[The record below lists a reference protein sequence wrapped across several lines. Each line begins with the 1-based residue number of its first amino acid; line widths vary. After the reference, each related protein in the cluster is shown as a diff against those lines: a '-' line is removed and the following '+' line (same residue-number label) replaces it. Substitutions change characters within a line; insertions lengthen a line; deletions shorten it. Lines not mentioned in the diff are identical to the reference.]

1 MDNSH
6 GQVLYQYFYYFC
18 IRFKSQTGMNR
29 IGHILVP
36 VLILCLSKTLGAQDI
51 WSLEKCIEYAW
62 SNNLSIKQQN
72 IEVSKSETQLLQ
84 DRLDFLPD
92 LNVSF
97 GHNLNWGRSV
107 DLQNLE
113 IIHNKLSQST
123 SASANAS
130 IYLLDGLSKLYGIK
144 SSRKSLEISIQEV
157 ERLKDEISVSIAR
170 SYLQILLAKEVLAAA
185 EESFNS
191 LEKQRDRTRL
201 LVEAGSQPY
210 TALLDIESQ
219 LASERVQV
227 VTAENRVK
235 TSTLALQQLLDLQY
249 DPDFQIMVPDID
261 YTIQKYTGYNID
273 EIYAG
278 ALSMP
283 VIQSARLALTK
294 GELDLKSAKGQFYPK
309 ISLAA
314 SYGTFYSS
322 STFAPDGSVYPF
334 FEQFRD
340 NINPSISIGLSIP
353 IFNNWNVKTN
363 VRNARLAKESL
374 ELDLRTKE
382 QTLYKEI
389 QTAVTEAETYY
400 RQMEAAEANVSSMQE
415 SFRYVEEKFNA
426 GALNSTDYT
435 VARANLLKS
444 RSEYLQAKYQFIFQL
459 KIIDFYKG
467 IPMSL

>member
-1 MDNSH
+1 
-6 GQVLYQYFYYFC
+6 
-18 IRFKSQTGMNR
+18 MNR

-72 IEVSKSETQLLQ
+72 IEVSKSETRLLQ

-157 ERLKDEISVSIAR
+157 EKLKDEISVSIAR

-210 TALLDIESQ
+210 TSLLDIESQ

>member
-1 MDNSH
+1 
-6 GQVLYQYFYYFC
+6 
-18 IRFKSQTGMNR
+18 MNR

-72 IEVSKSETQLLQ
+72 IEVSKSETRLLQ

-144 SSRKSLEISIQEV
+144 NSRKSLEISIQEV

-210 TALLDIESQ
+210 TSLLDIESQ

-227 VTAENRVK
+227 VTAENRVM

>member
-1 MDNSH
+1 
-6 GQVLYQYFYYFC
+6 
-18 IRFKSQTGMNR
+18 MNR

-334 FEQFRD
+334 FDQFRD

>member
-1 MDNSH
+1 MSR
-6 GQVLYQYFYYFC
+6 
-18 IRFKSQTGMNR
+18 IR
-29 IGHILVP
+29 HILIA
-36 VLILCLSKTLGAQDI
+36 VLTLTLSPALRAQETWTLDR
-51 WSLEKCIEYAW
+51 CIEYAW

-72 IEVSKSETQLLQ
+72 IEVSRSEVQLLQ
-84 DRLDFLPD
+84 DKLDFAPS

-130 IYLLDGLSKLYGIK
+130 IYLLDGLSKLYGLK

-157 ERLKDEISVSIAR
+157 ERLKDEISVSIAK
-170 SYLQILLAKEVLAAA
+170 SYLQILLAREILAAA
-185 EESFNS
+185 EESFHS
-191 LEKQRDRTRL
+191 LQEQRYRTRL

-210 TALLDIESQ
+210 TSLLDIESQ

-227 VTAENRVK
+227 VTAESQVRNN
-235 TSTLALQQLLDLQY
+235 TLALQQLLDLKY
-249 DPDFQIMVPDID
+249 SPDFRIAVPDID
-261 YTIQKYTGYNID
+261 YIIQGYTADNID
-273 EIYAG
+273 DIYAG

-283 VIQSARLALTK
+283 VIQSARLALDK

-340 NINPSISIGLSIP
+340 NINPSISLGLSIP
-353 IFNNWNVKTN
+353 IFNNWSVRTN

-374 ELDLRTKE
+374 ELELRAKE

-400 RQMEAAEANVSSMQE
+400 RQMEAAEANVASMQE

-435 VARANLLKS
+435 VARTNLLKA

>member
-1 MDNSH
+1 
-6 GQVLYQYFYYFC
+6 
-18 IRFKSQTGMNR
+18 MNR

-210 TALLDIESQ
+210 TSLLDIESQ

>member
-1 MDNSH
+1 
-6 GQVLYQYFYYFC
+6 
-18 IRFKSQTGMNR
+18 MNR

-374 ELDLRTKE
+374 ELDLRAKE

>member
-1 MDNSH
+1 
-6 GQVLYQYFYYFC
+6 
-18 IRFKSQTGMNR
+18 MNR

-72 IEVSKSETQLLQ
+72 IEVSKSETRLLQ

-130 IYLLDGLSKLYGIK
+130 IYLLDGLSKLYGLK

-210 TALLDIESQ
+210 TSLLDIESQ

>member
-1 MDNSH
+1 
-6 GQVLYQYFYYFC
+6 
-18 IRFKSQTGMNR
+18 MNR

-235 TSTLALQQLLDLQY
+235 TSTLTLQQLLDLQY

-374 ELDLRTKE
+374 ELDLRAKE

>member
-1 MDNSH
+1 
-6 GQVLYQYFYYFC
+6 
-18 IRFKSQTGMNR
+18 MNR

-210 TALLDIESQ
+210 TSLLDIESQ

-363 VRNARLAKESL
+363 VRNAILAKESL